1 MREWRDGRS
10 LITDI
15 AIAEEA
21 SEGGRD
27 AEEERCVQRGD
38 MAEVWKE
45 GVSSSPQERQ
55 GVCAVDTQCE

>member
-27 AEEERCVQRGD
+27 AEE
-38 MAEVWKE
+38 
-45 GVSSSPQERQ
+45 
-55 GVCAVDTQCE
+55 VCAEGGHG